1 MNRNRMQL
9 VMECYDNLPYELR
22 NWIADL
28 HFSLHDDHI
37 LRGKIEVGNCKIDVE
52 SGGKINYL
60 PGNGQN

>member
-1 MNRNRMQL
+1 MQV
-9 VMECYDNLPYELR
+9 VMDCYDNLPYDLR
-22 NWIADL
+22 MWISNL

-37 LRGKIEVGNCKIDVE
+37 LRGEIEVRNCKTDVE